1 MTNATQGKTE
11 VKYFI
16 TPVGRLSYIKVWQ
29 PRKKR
34 PGEEQKANVWD
45 ATFIIDLPKDM
56 DEADKKRYADL
67 KALVDN
73 TRKAKWPNGKAPINS
88 PFRYGF
94 VPKQVDPAYNPSK
107 GYDLDKNPEY
117 KDKIVI
123 HAVSYNRPPQ
133 VLRADKTEMMNQSE
147 LYSGCY
153 ARLWVSAFTY
163 ENSGN
168 KGVSFSLQGLLKI
181 RDGEPLAAN
190 RRAEDAF
197 KEIQVD
203 AAELE
208 VSEADLDELGDIQS
222 SNGVPRYLAHAGS
235 VSKKNQH
242 LFNLVQSRVRFQPS
256 PAFLGEYKWC
266 NLTLG
271 VSWLM

>member
-1 MTNATQGKTE
+1 MTNATQEKTE

-16 TPVGRLSYIKVWQ
+16 TPVGRLSYINVWQ

-73 TRKAKWPNGKAPINS
+73 TRKAKWPNGKAPVNS

-94 VPKQVDPAYNPSK
+94 TPKQLDPAYNPSK

-117 KDKIVI
+117 QDKIVI

-208 VSEADLDELGDIQS
+208 VSEADLDELGDI
-222 SNGVPRYLAHAGS
+222 
-235 VSKKNQH
+235 
-242 LFNLVQSRVRFQPS
+242 
-256 PAFLGEYKWC
+256 
-266 NLTLG
+266 
-271 VSWLM
+271 